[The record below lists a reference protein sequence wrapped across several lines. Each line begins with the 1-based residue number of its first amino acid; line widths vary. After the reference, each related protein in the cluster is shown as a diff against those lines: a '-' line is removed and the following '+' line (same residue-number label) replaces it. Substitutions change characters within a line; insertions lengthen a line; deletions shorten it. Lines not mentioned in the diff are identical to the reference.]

1 MIVYENKKW
10 IPVFNSLEAYRVK
23 NEPKYMYNIFTSDNI
38 YKSNNVTFTDFEQT
52 NNSKIN
58 NIIDKMASNA
68 K

>member
-1 MIVYENKKW
+1 MIVYENEKW
-10 IPVFNSLEAYRVK
+10 IPVFNLLEAYRVK
-23 NEPKYMYNIFTSDNI
+23 NKPKYMYNIFTSDNI

-58 NIIDKMASNA
+58 NIIDKIVSES